1 MMMKRVDDGCYVC
14 KKINNKKID
23 ILMKYSVK

>member
-1 MMMKRVDDGCYVC
+1 MMMKRVDDGCYMR